1 MLASQVFFK
10 GRIACPDLSGEL
22 ACFRLRRIM
31 GVCVY
36 HGTCS
41 FQILN
46 FPNNKSWILL
56 IFHPANLSM
65 FLYGKDFSTG
75 N

>member
-1 MLASQVFFK
+1 MLASQVFFR

-31 GVCVY
+31 DFVFITEHARFKLSHC
-36 HGTCS
+36 
-41 FQILN
+41 QIISLSN
-46 FPNNKSWILL
+46 YL
-56 IFHPANLSM
+56 IVKLS
-65 FLYGKDFSTG
+65 